1 MNQETFNMDLRK
13 FLKKVGVT
21 SQHEIEN
28 AVNEA
33 LKSGILQGNEKLDA
47 KVTLSIDIINLNY
60 EVHGVISLQ

>member
-33 LKSGILQGNEKLDA
+33 LKSGILQGSEKLDA

>member
-28 AVNEA
+28 AVTEA
-33 LKSGILQGNEKLDA
+33 INSGVLRGNEKLEA
-47 KVTLSIDIINLNY
+47 KVTLTIDMIDLNY
-60 EVHGVISLQ
+60 DVRGVISLE